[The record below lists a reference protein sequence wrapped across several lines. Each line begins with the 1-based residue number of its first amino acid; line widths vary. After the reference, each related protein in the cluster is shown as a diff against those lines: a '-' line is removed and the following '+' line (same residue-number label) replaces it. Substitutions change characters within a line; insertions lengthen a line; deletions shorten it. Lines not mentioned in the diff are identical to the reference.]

1 LRAES
6 FTKEKKH
13 MKRVVVVLAAMLA
26 LPMFAAAEDWS
37 NVAMIDTQCS
47 TKAKANPDAHT
58 KSCALAC
65 AKSGFGI
72 VDKDG
77 NYLKFDAKGNQ
88 EAKSLLESSSKQDHI
103 RVNVSGKKE
112 GDVIHVSSVKML

>member
-1 LRAES
+1 
-6 FTKEKKH
+6 
-13 MKRVVVVLAAMLA
+13 MKRVVVVLAAFLA

-37 NVAMIDTQCS
+37 NVSMIDTQCS

-58 KSCALAC
+58 RSCALAC

-72 VDKDG
+72 LDKSG

-88 EAKSLLESSSKQDHI
+88 EAKSLLESSNKQDHI
-103 RVNVSGKKE
+103 RVNVSGTKD
-112 GDVIHVSSVKML
+112 GDMIHVQSVKML

>member
-1 LRAES
+1 
-6 FTKEKKH
+6 
-13 MKRVVVVLAAMLA
+13 MKRVVVVLAAFLA

-72 VDKDG
+72 LDKSG

-88 EAKSLLESSSKQDHI
+88 EAKSLLESSNKQDHI
-103 RVNVSGKKE
+103 RVNVSGTKD
-112 GDVIHVSSVKML
+112 GAMIHVQSVKML

>member
-1 LRAES
+1 
-6 FTKEKKH
+6 
-13 MKRVVVVLAAMLA
+13 MKTAVAVIAAFLA
-26 LPMFAAAEDWS
+26 LPAFAAAQDWS

-58 KSCALAC
+58 KSCAMAC

-77 NYLKFDAKGNQ
+77 NYLKFDPKGNA
-88 EAKSLLESSSKQDHI
+88 EAMKLLQSTNKQDHI
-103 RVNVSGKKE
+103 RVDVSGNKD
-112 GDVIHVSSVKML
+112 GNVIHVESLKML

>member
-1 LRAES
+1 
-6 FTKEKKH
+6 
-13 MKRVVVVLAAMLA
+13 MKRVVVVLAAFLA

-72 VDKDG
+72 LDKSG

-88 EAKSLLESSSKQDHI
+88 EAKSLLESSNKQDHI
-103 RVNVSGKKE
+103 RVNVSGTKD
-112 GDVIHVSSVKML
+112 GDMIHVQSVKML

>member
-1 LRAES
+1 
-6 FTKEKKH
+6 
-13 MKRVVVVLAAMLA
+13 MKRAVAVMAVLMA
-26 LPMFAAAEDWS
+26 LPAFAAAEDWS

-58 KSCALAC
+58 KACALGC

-77 NYLKFDAKGNQ
+77 NYLKFDANGNAQ
-88 EAKSLLESSSKQDHI
+88 AMKLLQSTNKQDHI
-103 RVNVSGKKE
+103 RVDVSGKKD
-112 GDVIHVSSVKML
+112 GNVIHVQSVKMS